1 MYRRRSLVFSSGLR
15 SMIGPGPHENRGSVS
30 GRMGDSTP
38 ISRRP
43 SQTPGSLH
51 HTQHHTHS
59 LHHTHSVKVRPLP
72 LRAVPSSQFP
82 ESVRQ
87 PEKASCGVDS
97 SAVDVL
103 ADLANDPSAFSATAV
118 RPAKASPAG
127 LRASAALMS
136 AVHVADRACRL
147 LLDATLILVFSPVIA
162 IWWLAERKHRKDR
175 A

>member
-1 MYRRRSLVFSSGLR
+1 
-15 SMIGPGPHENRGSVS
+15 MIGPGPHENRGSVS

-59 LHHTHSVKVRPLP
+59 LHHPHSVKVRPLP
-72 LRAVPSSQFP
+72 LRAVPSPHFP
-82 ESVRQ
+82 ES
-87 PEKASCGVDS
+87 EKAIQGLDS
-97 SAVDVL
+97 IVIDVP
-103 ADLANDPSAFSATAV
+103 ADLATDPSAFSATAV
-118 RPAKASPAG
+118 RPAKSPPG
-127 LRASAALMS
+127 RLRASAAVMS

-147 LLDATLILVFSPVIA
+147 LLDAILILVFSPVIA